1 MSSVAYAPHVAQSPN
16 FKPPPDPF
24 EQIAAQ
30 YSKVIDRN
38 HETLGHEGFTPKFMW
53 VLAALMGFYL
63 MSKNR
68 VIFASIETIAS
79 RAKVSV
85 PTVKRVLAFLR
96 SIRLLTLTPKGIPGK
111 RGGRADS
118 EYRFNESHSLWK
130 ILYVP
135 VKKPVGKETSTY
147 QPDTLNP
154 PRPNIYRE
162 TSTPV
167 TVPVTSCI
175 VELRKSEPPKA
186 ETPKAHPV
194 FPEDCSILAEVLAD
208 WLGWTVPPRSAAA
221 ILGEL
226 PPEYGGAPAFLQE
239 LPRSTPRWHQWRNI
253 ERPIAF
259 LRSKARDFAAR
270 WTAQWSNTA

>member
-38 HETLGHEGFTPKFMW
+38 HEILEEQGFTPKFMW
-53 VLAALMGFYL
+53 LLATLMGFYL
-63 MSKNR
+63 MSKER
-68 VIFASIETIAS
+68 VIFASVEKIAERS
-79 RAKVSV
+79 EVSTR
-85 PTVKRVLAFLR
+85 TVKRALAFMR
-96 SIRLLTLTPKGIPGK
+96 TIKLLNMTPKGIPGK
-111 RGGRADS
+111 RGGRDDS

-135 VKKPVGKETSTY
+135 VKKPVSRETSKC
-147 QPDTLNP
+147 QVGTLNQP
-154 PRPNIYRE
+154 HPNIYRE

-167 TVPVTSCI
+167 TVPVTSRI

-186 ETPKAHPV
+186 EAPKAHPV
-194 FPEDCSILAEVLAD
+194 FPEDCLILAEVLAD

-226 PPEYGGAPAFLQE
+226 PPEYGGAPAFLYE
-239 LPRSTPRWHQWRNI
+239 LPRSAPHWHQWRNI